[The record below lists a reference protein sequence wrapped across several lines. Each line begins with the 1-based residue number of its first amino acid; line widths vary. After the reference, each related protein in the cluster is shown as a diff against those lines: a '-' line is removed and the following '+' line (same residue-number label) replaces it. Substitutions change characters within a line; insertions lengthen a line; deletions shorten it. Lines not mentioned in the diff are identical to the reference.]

1 MIIVLVIKLIVRY
14 YTYMLGS
21 MNIELVFEIMTR
33 HFCHARILVIEIIP
47 TLFRRDTATK
57 KALGYMIQ

>member
-1 MIIVLVIKLIVRY
+1 
-14 YTYMLGS
+14 MLGS